1 MKKGEEV
8 TFCLHSQKMV
18 AKKSFKKKK
27 TFFVLPMKPKLKHV
41 SVK

>member
-18 AKKSFKKKK
+18 AKKSLKKKNFFCSTHEAK
-27 TFFVLPMKPKLKHV
+27 T
-41 SVK
+41 